1 MIKLVYQLTYYIQC
15 HPKFAQSTV
24 FVYRS
29 QSCWFH
35 SMVIFFPFSFSLWT
49 FLQFATSLSQWKL
62 SLFCFWC
69 QHFEAVRLFCNSCSF
84 CEASLKTRAQALLSC
99 RLKLTRA
106 CNCRWICPLKLKL
119 CYFRAEIIV
128 YIIYPLFCLLCTV
141 HVNSRFLFSFF
152 GLFLSVKSW
161 HNTYRPSLIKAVKT
175 SRTHFCPE

>member
-35 SMVIFFPFSFSLWT
+35 SMVIFFLLVFLCGHFCSLPPH
-49 FLQFATSLSQWKL
+49 FVSESCLCFAFDVNIL
-62 SLFCFWC
+62 
-69 QHFEAVRLFCNSCSF
+69 RLFCNSCSF

-128 YIIYPLFCLLCTV
+128 YIIYPLFCPLCTV
-141 HVNSRFLFSFF
+141 HVNSRFLFCFF